1 MMDLVTGFIWH
12 GRAGS
17 FYPTGLAYLISVL
30 SVHVLLLCQLIF
42 YPFLFS
48 FLHIFILKLGLL
60 L

>member
-1 MMDLVTGFIWH
+1 
-12 GRAGS
+12 
-17 FYPTGLAYLISVL
+17 L